1 MKLLEETTEDL
12 CDPGLG
18 KDFSDMTTKAYPNNK
33 LTSWISSKLKIYV
46 LQTISQVITYYM
58 IPLI

>member
-33 LTSWISSKLKIYV
+33 LTSW
-46 LQTISQVITYYM
+46 T
-58 IPLI
+58 

>member
-12 CDPGLG
+12 YDPGLG

-33 LTSWISSKLKIYV
+33 LTSW
-46 LQTISQVITYYM
+46 T
-58 IPLI
+58 